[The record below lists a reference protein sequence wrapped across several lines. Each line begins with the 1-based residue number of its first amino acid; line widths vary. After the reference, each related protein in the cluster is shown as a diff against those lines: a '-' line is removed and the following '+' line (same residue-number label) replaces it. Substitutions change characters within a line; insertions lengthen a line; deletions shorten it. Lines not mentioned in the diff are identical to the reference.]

1 MSRRLLPRAWTSRSS
16 RSVETCSAPAAA
28 SSSPRSA
35 AGRIGSGIRS
45 SSNAARGEDTL
56 LTSISRWRW
65 RNGPRSGLSSCV
77 KATSSSPQ
85 PHHFMHR
92 TYGIGG
98 AKPIVL
104 AGVVGSMGDGRLNR
118 AVEQG
123 RARTTDIKGRVPDF
137 KERVPELRERTAR
150 GAEELRNRGTELR
163 TRGGELARQYAKM
176 DVSWARCGYAR
187 ALRESLLSGVLGPM
201 IACYARCRAVGREV
215 FDGET
220 LSSPVI
226 FVANHSS
233 HLDTPTILR
242 AIPRR
247 WRSRTA
253 VAAAADY
260 FYKSRWK
267 ASGVALLFNTVPLGR
282 QGGGL
287 GDGATDH
294 VDRLI
299 GQGWNLLM
307 FPEGTRSRDGRIG
320 KVRSGA
326 AVIAAQHGADIVPI
340 YVSGTHVAMPPGQ
353 NWPKRRPGRLLSRRH
368 KVEVR
373 FGQPIRSP
381 DESLRKETMDKV
393 RDFWERKGLPEEET
407 AAPVDVLLMH
417 EVLRDYE
424 ARHAGEP
431 TLRFEHGVPA
441 AEEPAPDHPRS

>member
-104 AGVVGSMGDGRLNR
+104 AGVVGPMGDGRLNR

-163 TRGGELARQYAKM
+163 ARGGELARQYAKM

-187 ALRESLLSGVLGPM
+187 ALREGLLSFVLGPM
-201 IACYARCRAVGREV
+201 TDWYLRRRAVGLEV
-215 FDGET
+215 FHDVT
-220 LSSPVI
+220 PPVV

-242 AIPRR
+242 AIPRK
-247 WRSRTA
+247 WRNRTA

-294 VDRLI
+294 VDRRI

-326 AVIAAQHGADIVPI
+326 AVIAARHGADIVPI
-340 YVSGTHVAMPPGQ
+340 YVSGTHEAMPPGQ
-353 NWPKRRPGRLLSRRH
+353 NWPKRRPGRMLSRRH

-373 FGQPIRSP
+373 FGHPIAPR
-381 DESLRKETMDKV
+381 DESERREVMDDV
-393 RDFWERKGLPEEET
+393 RAFWDRKGRPEGVKKT
-407 AAPVDVLLMH
+407 PAAHDVLLIH
-417 EVLRDYE
+417 DALRAYE
-424 ARHAGEP
+424 ARHGGPPAPLFEP
-431 TLRFEHGVPA
+431 AAPA
-441 AEEPAPDHPRS
+441 AEQRPTTAA